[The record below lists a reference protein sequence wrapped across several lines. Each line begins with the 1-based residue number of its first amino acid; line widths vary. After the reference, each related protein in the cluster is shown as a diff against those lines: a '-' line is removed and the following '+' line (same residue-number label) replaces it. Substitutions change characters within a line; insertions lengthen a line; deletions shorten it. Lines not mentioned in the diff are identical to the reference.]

1 MEREREALEVVEQ
14 LGAQIVDHPLPD
26 RNREVIVENVDQPER
41 HVQHHQA
48 HAGGD
53 QQVRGRKPGGAGG
66 PRCAQWRA
74 AQYVVDDDLERPR
87 LEHFQR
93 GGEYHADQAE
103 REAAHMR
110 PHPAQHH
117 ADKPDRAHQAASSST
132 WARAPSAAT
141 ASAAATLSAAGR
153 RLKCS
158 TASVAADTPAMAAA
172 AIAPGREKPVASI
185 TTTIAPAAAAI
196 RHPAGAARHES
207 ATRPSSSSSPLIR
220 TRIPG
225 GINISRS
232 YA

>member
-1 MEREREALEVVEQ
+1 MEREREALEMVEQ

-26 RNREVIVENVDQPER
+26 RNREVVVENVDQPEC
-41 HVQHHQA
+41 HVQHHQS

-53 QQVRGRKPGGAGG
+53 QQVRARKLGGAGG

-87 LEHFQR
+87 LEHFQG
-93 GGEYHADQAE
+93 GGEHHADDGE

-110 PHPAQHH
+110 PHAAQHH
-117 ADKPDRAHQAASSST
+117 ADKPERAHQAASSST

-141 ASAAATLSAAGR
+141 ASAAAALSAAGR

-158 TASVAADTPAMAAA
+158 TAITAAHTPAMAAA
-172 AIAPGREKPVASI
+172 ATAAVPEKPVASI

-196 RHPAGAARHES
+196 R
-207 ATRPSSSSSPLIR
+207 
-220 TRIPG
+220 
-225 GINISRS
+225 
-232 YA
+232 